1 MKKEGK
7 KKQRKEIRSFS
18 VILVVNAS
26 SQLAQ
31 STNFEGR
38 KKKKE
43 IFMQKNKNIEES
55 NHIKERNKCEKE

>member
-38 KKKKE
+38 KKKE
-43 IFMQKNKNIEES
+43 IFMQKNKKIEES

>member
-38 KKKKE
+38 KKKRDFYAEK
-43 IFMQKNKNIEES
+43 QKDRRIQSHKG
-55 NHIKERNKCEKE
+55 EK